1 MSFVR
6 EQQSSTDHGLEALE
20 KEVGDKYAQ
29 YSKFKQMEPL
39 VRKLIERYGANI
51 YYLRWGLDLDIWFE
65 QRLSRAPPK
74 FIDYLTK
81 LGLTY
86 EGDKMNSVG
95 HWDITITGVKQDDT

>member
-1 MSFVR
+1 MSFIR
-6 EQQSSTDHGLEALE
+6 EEEHTVEHGLSALE
-20 KEVGDKYAQ
+20 DEVGEKYAQ

-39 VRKLIERYGANI
+39 VRKLLERYGANI
-51 YYLRWGLDLDIWFE
+51 YYLSWGHNLDIWFE

-86 EGDKMNSVG
+86 ERNEMNSVG
-95 HWDITITGVKQDDT
+95 HWAITITGIKQDDA